1 MEARDPAGEPTSAP
15 SGDDIVR
22 ATGIRAGYGRRQVLF
37 EVDMRV
43 GVGEVVG
50 MFGHNGAGKSTT
62 LRSIYGQVRPTAG
75 QILFAGENVTRS
87 ACARNVK
94 RGMAF
99 VAAEHFVFG
108 ELSVVDNLRLGA
120 HLEPSRSVRHARLQQ
135 VYEVFP
141 LLEERRTQAA
151 GTLSGGQ
158 QRMLSLGIALMSG
171 PRLLL
176 LDEPSLGLSPALVEQ
191 VMSIVGTLAREQKLS
206 VLLVEQN
213 VVNALP
219 VIDRA
224 YFMRSGRIILDETV
238 EQLRKRDSYWSL
250 F

>member
-1 MEARDPAGEPTSAP
+1 
-15 SGDDIVR
+15 VR

-37 EVDMRV
+37 DVDLRV
-43 GVGEVVG
+43 GAGEVVA
-50 MFGHNGAGKSTT
+50 MFGHNGAGKTTT
-62 LRSIYGQVRPTAG
+62 LKSIYGQVRPTAG
-75 QILFAGENVTRS
+75 QIHFAGENVTRS
-87 ACARNVK
+87 VCARNVK

-120 HLEPSRSVRHARLQQ
+120 HLEPSHSVRQTRLRQ
-135 VYEVFP
+135 VYEIFP
-141 LLEERRTQAA
+141 VLEERRTQAA
-151 GTLSGGQ
+151 RTLSGGQ

-176 LDEPSLGLSPALVEQ
+176 LDEPSLGLSPALVEK

-224 YFMRSGRIILDETV
+224 YFMRSGRIILDETA
-238 EQLRKRDSYWSL
+238 EGLRARDSYWDL
-250 F
+250 Y